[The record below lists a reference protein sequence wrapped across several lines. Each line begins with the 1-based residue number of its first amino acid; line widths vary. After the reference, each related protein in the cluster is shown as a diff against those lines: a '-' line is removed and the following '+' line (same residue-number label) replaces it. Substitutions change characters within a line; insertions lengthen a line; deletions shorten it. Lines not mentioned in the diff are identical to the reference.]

1 MFVDFF
7 CKKSFFAENRASDR
21 VKDATG
27 NAALSK
33 ILAENEFFSVFDFS
47 RLRFGLGRTD
57 VVVAGLRAPGAK
69 IERRW
74 PVRLGENLGRGIA
87 ATPLQQKSRPRAGGE
102 RGERVRERE
111 REGALGAVVTRRSS
125 AASPLRLK
133 LRGKT
138 LFSSLHSTHFV
149 LCSLSLL
156 HARTRTHTHSLSL
169 TLSL

>member
-1 MFVDFF
+1 MLIFF
-7 CKKSFFAENRASDR
+7 RKKSFFAENRASDR

-57 VVVAGLRAPGAK
+57 VVVVVAGLRAPGAK

-111 REGALGAVVTRRSS
+111 RERER
-125 AASPLRLK
+125 
-133 LRGKT
+133 
-138 LFSSLHSTHFV
+138 
-149 LCSLSLL
+149 
-156 HARTRTHTHSLSL
+156 
-169 TLSL
+169 